1 MMMDRGSPPPARRPR
16 ARAGR
21 AIAVGLSLLLVLP
34 GVGVQAK
41 SRAPEA
47 VTERRP
53 YTAEESKRLGDE
65 AQRLAEAR
73 QVIWDRKMKAVS
85 GSICTGC

>member
-1 MMMDRGSPPPARRPR
+1 MMDRGSPARRLR
-16 ARAGR
+16 ARAAR
-21 AIAVGLSLLLVLP
+21 AIAVGLSLLLILP
-34 GVGVQAK
+34 GVVAQAK

-47 VTERRP
+47 VTESRP

-73 QVIWDRKMKAVS
+73 QVIWDRKMKAIS